1 MLSSKKMTLKPLL
14 ESSGGIHLSAYLVNQ
29 SDIINLKSQIRDII
43 SQSYE
48 HLSLTMSL
56 RERNKFLEPLD
67 SLLHDARIFKS
78 MKGNIGIFR
87 NQKSFAV
94 INIPI
99 EIEKSFQV
107 ASSFHVKPLLKWL
120 QNDDEFILLGLS
132 KSSAQLYLGT
142 QDSFKLIDSVLL
154 PEFFKDKESIRNYMT
169 AKEKIQLRGKED
181 ETYQW
186 LSEWVSECTKNST
199 PKLFIAGERSIVE
212 SVKKIIKYDNLVK
225 VSVAN
230 SFGEHNLLDVC
241 ISVRKILSGQ
251 SKKCIENAL
260 AEFRFAEEENRAIQN
275 IFQISKAVVKGQV
288 QKLIITDEMNVFGKI
303 DKKTGGLSIHPFD
316 LDHEDDDIL
325 DDLAQ
330 MVLSQGREVVIASRD
345 EIPKS
350 RPILAI
356 LDSLD
361 NDDNTL
367 EKTKSLEEYQ
377 QPILKQSLL

>member
-1 MLSSKKMTLKPLL
+1 MLTSKKMTLRPIL
-14 ESSGGIHLSAYLVNQ
+14 ESSGGVHLSAYLVNQ
-29 SDIINLKSQIRDII
+29 SDLIDLKAQVQEVIN
-43 SQSYE
+43 QSYE

-56 RERNKFLEPLD
+56 RERNKFLGPLD
-67 SLLHDARIFKS
+67 SLLLDARIFKS

-99 EIEKSFQV
+99 EVEKSFQV

-120 QNDDEFILLGLS
+120 QTDHEFLLLGVS
-132 KSSAQLYLGT
+132 KSSAHLYLGS

-154 PEFFKDKESIRNYMT
+154 PEFFKEKESLRNYLT
-169 AKEKIQLRGKED
+169 TRERVQLRVKEE
-181 ETYQW
+181 ETYLW

-199 PKLFIAGERSIVE
+199 PKLFIAGDRLVVE
-212 SVKKIIKYDNLVK
+212 NIKKIIKYDNLVK
-225 VSVAN
+225 GAVAN
-230 SFGEHNLLDVC
+230 SFGDHNILDICVS
-241 ISVRKILSGQ
+241 IRKILQGQ
-251 SKKCIENAL
+251 SKAFVENAL
-260 AEFRFAEEENRAIQN
+260 TEFRFAEEENRSCKN

-330 MVLSQGREVVIASRD
+330 MVLSQGGEVVIASRD

-356 LDSLD
+356 LDSFG
-361 NDDNTL
+361 NDDNVL
-367 EKTKSLEEYQ
+367 EKTKDLEENHQ
-377 QPILKQSLL
+377 AMCKRSLL